1 MLCACD
7 VLGCTYVV
15 YNREH
20 LFSCVRFSSLNGLLR
35 CCATCRRPHAM
46 PHASPALC
54 GVPVILDG
62 VVCPAR
68 EDLGDLG
75 PLVAVHAVGA
85 HEDVLLRLR
94 PRVLLDGWVQLIVP
108 SETRNERVMSREM
121 ERREGVQLI
130 ACNFSPTPPPVSSG
144 ATKAFL
150 TAPQGPELANIA
162 TTKTEH
168 MPTSR
173 RQIPGKRGVLVGRLG

>member
-1 MLCACD
+1 
-7 VLGCTYVV
+7 
-15 YNREH
+15 
-20 LFSCVRFSSLNGLLR
+20 
-35 CCATCRRPHAM
+35 M

-130 ACNFSPTPPPVSSG
+130 ACNSSPTPPPVSSG
-144 ATKAFL
+144 ATKLFL
-150 TAPQGPELANIA
+150 TAPQGPELANI
-162 TTKTEH
+162 TTTSANLTGRTVVWLHHTYVHHSPKLNTL
-168 MPTSR
+168 PISR
-173 RQIPGKRGVLVGRLG
+173 RQIPGKRGVFVGRLG